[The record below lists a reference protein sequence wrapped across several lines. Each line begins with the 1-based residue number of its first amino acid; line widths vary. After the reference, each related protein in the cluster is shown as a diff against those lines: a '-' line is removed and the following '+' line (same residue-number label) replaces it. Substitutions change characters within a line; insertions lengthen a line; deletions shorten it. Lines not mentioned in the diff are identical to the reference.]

1 MESREYLKNI
11 ALIDAQIDGT
21 LADIQRWYDRAT
33 SITQQPKTIVKLVD
47 GKLKKT
53 VVPPSFGAGVS
64 DKVGDSVS
72 EYVDIEMETDLKNLL
87 TQRQQMIDLMRQ
99 LKNKDQ
105 FTVLWESYVMNRS
118 NKEIADRMDR
128 SQTWVSTIKQMA
140 LDALDKI
147 LAENSKNV

>member
-105 FTVLWESYVMNRS
+105 FAVLWESYVMNRS
-118 NKEIADRMDR
+118 NQEIADLMDR
-128 SQTWVSTIKQMA
+128 SQTWVSTVKQRA
-140 LDALDKI
+140 LDGLDEI
-147 LAENSKNV
+147 LAKQANL

>member
-105 FTVLWESYVMNRS
+105 FTVLWESYVINRS
-118 NKEIADRMDR
+118 NQEIADLMDR
-128 SQTWVSTIKQMA
+128 SQTWVSTVKQRA
-140 LDALDKI
+140 LDALDEI
-147 LAENSKNV
+147 LAKQANL

>member
-33 SITQQPKTIVKLVD
+33 SITQQPKTIVKLID

-118 NKEIADRMDR
+118 NQEIADLMDR
-128 SQTWVSTIKQMA
+128 SQTWVSTVKQRA
-140 LDALDKI
+140 LDGLDEI
-147 LAENSKNV
+147 LAKQANL

>member
-72 EYVDIEMETDLKNLL
+72 EYVDIEMEADLKNLL

-118 NKEIADRMDR
+118 NQEIADLMDR
-128 SQTWVSTIKQMA
+128 SQTWVSTVKQRA
-140 LDALDKI
+140 LDGLDEI
-147 LAENSKNV
+147 LAKQANL

>member
-118 NKEIADRMDR
+118 NQEIADLMDR
-128 SQTWVSTIKQMA
+128 SQTWVSTVKQRA
-140 LDALDKI
+140 LDGLDEI
-147 LAENSKNV
+147 LAKQANL

>member
-33 SITQQPKTIVKLVD
+33 SITQQPKTIIKLVD

-72 EYVDIEMETDLKNLL
+72 EYVDIEMEADLKNLL

-118 NKEIADRMDR
+118 NQEIADLMDR
-128 SQTWVSTIKQMA
+128 SQTWVSTVKQRA
-140 LDALDKI
+140 LDGLDEI
-147 LAENSKNV
+147 LAKQANL

>member
-147 LAENSKNV
+147 LAENV